1 MNTPSVARAAIV
13 LPLRKRRKVVRP
25 ASRRKLVLALLL
37 ALGAGIGINF
47 ATRPRLSGNA
57 SLPPLE
63 NNAALEGWS
72 DSAGRAA
79 LRERRLE
86 RIASGCA
93 TASRQRR
100 EAVLD
105 SFPAWRDDVLRL
117 VACRRIR
124 PGFTSNQLRA
134 AWGEPE
140 RIIPDLNSQRPMEQW
155 DYGTRSVLIWDN
167 VIKSWQ

>member
-1 MNTPSVARAAIV
+1 MI
-13 LPLRKRRKVVRP
+13 
-25 ASRRKLVLALLL
+25 LALLV
-37 ALGAGIGINF
+37 AVVAGVAINF
-47 ATRPRLSGNA
+47 ATRPRLSSNE

-86 RIASGCA
+86 RIAAGCT

-105 SFPAWRDDVLRL
+105 SFPTWRDDVLRL
-117 VACRRIR
+117 VTCRRVR
-124 PGFTSNQLRA
+124 PGFTADQLRA

-140 RIIPDLNSQRPMEQW
+140 RILPAMSSQRPMEQW
-155 DYGTRSVLIWDN
+155 DYGTHSVLLWDN
-167 VIKSWQ
+167 LIKSWQ